1 MKFSEKLEILN
12 SKIEDIKILESF
24 EYLHFAV
31 NFGRAFLYNSCNEFD
46 FSFEAYSSDRDYF
59 GGQRYSEVILRVY
72 FDFDAKKWILTSN
85 YIPKKVNGVLWEDVD
100 FSFDSIVHILGA
112 CNEAYENQY
121 NEDLKRQREERNKPK
136 QTTNDSLYLIHDTIW
151 NSLKIGR
158 SKNPKA
164 RLKQLQIAT
173 CNKLELLHVVKHNGH
188 LESALHEKFNDLK
201 INSEWFEHNPNIT
214 AYFEELIHNYN
225 NVTI

>member
-12 SKIEDIKILESF
+12 SKIEDIKRLESF

-31 NFGRAFLYNSCNEFD
+31 NFSTAYLYNSCNEFD
-46 FSFEAYSSDRDYF
+46 FSFEAYSSNRDYF
-59 GGQRYSEVILRVY
+59 GGQRYPEVILRVY
-72 FDFDAKKWILTSN
+72 FDFDAKKWILTSS
-85 YIPKKVNGVLWEDVD
+85 YIPKKVNGVLWKDVD
-100 FSFDSIVHILGA
+100 FSFDSIVHILVA
-112 CNEAYENQY
+112 CNEAYENKY

-136 QTTNDSLYLIHDTIW
+136 ETSPDSLYLIRDTIW

-158 SKNPKA
+158 SKNPNA

-173 CNKLELLHVVKHNGH
+173 CNKLELLHVVKNNGH

-201 INSEWFEHNPNIT
+201 INSEWFEYNQNIT

-225 NVTI
+225 SVTI